1 MKAIEIKELIQKR
14 IMQWKKIYESCKQSA
29 NYVRLVEIQ
38 AKLEELKRLQ
48 EMIENAEQT
57 R

>member
-14 IMQWKKIYESCKQSA
+14 IMQWKKIYEDCKKSA